1 MMNRR
6 SALAGLAGTAAT
18 VFAIDPI
25 SRPLAGSR
33 FKMGLAGYSLR
44 KYLDLKM
51 PANPKMD
58 LLRFAE
64 FAAKHGCDA
73 IEPTSYYFPDTSLPA
88 VIALKNHCARLGIEI
103 TGSAVGNNFCLPDE
117 KKRQEQIQL
126 VTNWLDR
133 VSLLGGRTLRV
144 FAGSAPK
151 GITEEQCRKWT
162 IDSLKATC
170 EHAAKVGVYVALEN
184 HGGIT
189 ATAEQLISLV
199 KAVDHPWFG
208 VNLDSGNFKTEDPYQ
223 DLEKLAPYAVVT
235 QFKSEIQPKGQP
247 KQKADYNRL
256 VSILRKANYSGY
268 VILEYEAADEPLE
281 AIPVELKAI
290 GKSLRPV

>member
-1 MMNRR
+1 MNRR

-51 PANPKMD
+51 PANPRMD

-103 TGSAVGNNFCLPDE
+103 TGSAVGNNFCQPDE

-126 VTNWLDR
+126 VTDWLDR

-144 FAGSAPK
+144 FAGGTPK

-199 KAVDHPWFG
+199 KAIDHPWFG

-290 GKSLRPV
+290 AKSLRPV

>member
-1 MMNRR
+1 MNRR

-51 PANPKMD
+51 PANPRMD

-103 TGSAVGNNFCLPDE
+103 TGSAVGNNFC
-117 KKRQEQIQL
+117 Q
-126 VTNWLDR
+126 
-133 VSLLGGRTLRV
+133 
-144 FAGSAPK
+144 
-151 GITEEQCRKWT
+151 
-162 IDSLKATC
+162 
-170 EHAAKVGVYVALEN
+170 
-184 HGGIT
+184 
-189 ATAEQLISLV
+189 
-199 KAVDHPWFG
+199 
-208 VNLDSGNFKTEDPYQ
+208 
-223 DLEKLAPYAVVT
+223 
-235 QFKSEIQPKGQP
+235 
-247 KQKADYNRL
+247 YNCT
-256 VSILRKANYSGY
+256 V
-268 VILEYEAADEPLE
+268 
-281 AIPVELKAI
+281 
-290 GKSLRPV
+290 

>member
-1 MMNRR
+1 
-6 SALAGLAGTAAT
+6 
-18 VFAIDPI
+18 
-25 SRPLAGSR
+25 
-33 FKMGLAGYSLR
+33 
-44 KYLDLKM
+44 
-51 PANPKMD
+51 
-58 LLRFAE
+58 
-64 FAAKHGCDA
+64 
-73 IEPTSYYFPDTSLPA
+73 
-88 VIALKNHCARLGIEI
+88 
-103 TGSAVGNNFCLPDE
+103 
-117 KKRQEQIQL
+117 
-126 VTNWLDR
+126 
-133 VSLLGGRTLRV
+133 
-144 FAGSAPK
+144 
-151 GITEEQCRKWT
+151 
-162 IDSLKATC
+162 
-170 EHAAKVGVYVALEN
+170 VALEN

-247 KQKADYNRL
+247 KEKADYNRL

-290 GKSLRPV
+290 GKSLRPG